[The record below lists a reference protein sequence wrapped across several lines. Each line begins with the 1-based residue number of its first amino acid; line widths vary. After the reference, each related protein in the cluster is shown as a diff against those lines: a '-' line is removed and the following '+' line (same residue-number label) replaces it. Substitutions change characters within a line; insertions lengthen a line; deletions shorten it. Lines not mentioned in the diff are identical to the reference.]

1 MIPNCFTRRTALIL
15 LSSTAALPLAAQD
28 RPVVAADN
36 YPLAYFAERLGSGN
50 VEVLFLVPAKTD
62 PSLWRPGI
70 SDIAAIQGA
79 DVIAL
84 NGADFST
91 WPTKASLPRSR
102 TVDTSAGFADR
113 LITTETLTHSHGE
126 SGEHSHLA
134 TASYTWLDFSLAM
147 EQAKVLATAMARQIP
162 EQASAIAARRDDL
175 LSDLATL
182 DARAATLAGNAD
194 IGPIIASHPRYQ
206 YFGAAYDLAISA
218 VEWDAREAPS
228 EAQWA
233 ALERL
238 IAETGA
244 DLFIWEAEPSPAA
257 RERMSALGV
266 IDVVFPPLANAPA
279 DGTFVEL
286 MGASLDRL
294 EEAFRQAR

>member
-91 WPTKASLPRSR
+91 CRPRHRCLGHERSTPRPGLP
-102 TVDTSAGFADR
+102 
-113 LITTETLTHSHGE
+113 
-126 SGEHSHLA
+126 
-134 TASYTWLDFSLAM
+134 
-147 EQAKVLATAMARQIP
+147 
-162 EQASAIAARRDDL
+162 
-175 LSDLATL
+175 
-182 DARAATLAGNAD
+182 
-194 IGPIIASHPRYQ
+194 IG
-206 YFGAAYDLAISA
+206 
-218 VEWDAREAPS
+218 
-228 EAQWA
+228 
-233 ALERL
+233 
-238 IAETGA
+238 
-244 DLFIWEAEPSPAA
+244 
-257 RERMSALGV
+257 
-266 IDVVFPPLANAPA
+266 
-279 DGTFVEL
+279 
-286 MGASLDRL
+286 
-294 EEAFRQAR
+294 